1 MRYVTWV
8 LMTALGIS
16 LGAASVSAG
25 PARPAFHEEA
35 GWLADEI
42 ERHLDSL
49 RARIEQHLHHGR
61 SDGGR
66 SDGGRSDGPAAA
78 AVGRERPLITMMLHH
93 RTELGLS
100 DDQVK
105 QLEALRS
112 DFTREA
118 IRREAEIR
126 VAELDL
132 AALLGQESVDM
143 TKVEAKVRESAQH
156 QADLRI
162 ARLRAIEQGK
172 MVLTAEQRSRF
183 QAILGGRSPRA
194 GRQAAGSLRM

>member
-49 RARIEQHLHHGR
+49 RARIEQHLHH
-61 SDGGR
+61 GR